1 MKNLRSVNILLL
13 VFVVIFQSCNI
24 YYRSPIDLSQAAE
37 SGKKIRITTPEE
49 KLVFKKITA
58 SETGYYGLVRKNNS
72 TFRKLKEMGIMGRE
86 KDRFYNFSLETL
98 DIQEIQAKNYS
109 TSTFA
114 TIGLTIV
121 SLFVVIYT
129 IAAITWN
136 DNFPVWGD

>member
-72 TFRKLKEMGIMGRE
+72 TFRKLKEMGIMGRQ

>member
-13 VFVVIFQSCNI
+13 VFVVIFQSCN
-24 YYRSPIDLSQAAE
+24 

-72 TFRKLKEMGIMGRE
+72 TFRKLKEMGIMGRQ

>member
-37 SGKKIRITTPEE
+37 SGKKIRITIPEE
-49 KLVFKKITA
+49 KLVFKKITV

-72 TFRKLKEMGIMGRE
+72 TFRKLKEMGIMGRQ

>member
-1 MKNLRSVNILLL
+1 MKNLRSANILLL
-13 VFVVIFQSCNI
+13 VFVVIFQSCHI

-72 TFRKLKEMGIMGRE
+72 TFRKLKEMGIIGRE
-86 KDRFYNFSLETL
+86 KDRFYSFSLETL

>member
-24 YYRSPIDLSQAAE
+24 YYRSSIDLSQAAE

-72 TFRKLKEMGIMGRE
+72 NFRKLKEKGFIGRE
-86 KDRFYNFSLETL
+86 KDKFYSFSLETL